1 MTPSETDKNQQMRL
15 HFFGAAGNVTGSSYV
30 LEFNKTKV
38 LIDCGLYQEREYLD
52 RNWNPFP
59 FDPKTLTAVLL
70 THGHLDHCGLL
81 PKLYREGFKG
91 KIFSTNASLQI
102 AQIILNDSAR
112 IQEEDAKAK
121 IRRHQKE
128 NRTTKHTPKAL
139 YTPQEVD
146 FTFEHTREVKYREN
160 VQISNDLSAHYINT
174 GHIIGSAAIKITL
187 NNQIKTS
194 ILFSG
199 DIGRYH
205 KPILQDPDNLPSVD
219 YMVTESTYGGKEH
232 SKGNICEDLKSIILS
247 TIAKNGKIII
257 PSFAVERTQELLYY
271 LFCLFQRNEIP
282 SIPVF
287 MDSPMA
293 AKAIKVFEE
302 NKHLYDKE
310 MLNYY
315 KQNLSPFQ
323 FKELQIISSRD
334 ESKKVNAFKGSAI
347 IIAGSGMCTGGRI
360 KHHLAQ
366 NIQDPNNTIL
376 FVGYQ
381 ANGTLGRQILEKNK
395 EVRILGVFFKVN
407 ANIAKLNGLSAHADR
422 TEIITWL
429 KTMPNK
435 PKRIFIT
442 HGEENSSKELDIAI
456 KSNLGWDTTIPK
468 FNETFNLE

>member
-1 MTPSETDKNQQMRL
+1 MTNSAISKNHQMKL
-15 HFFGAAGNVTGSSYV
+15 YFFGAAGNVTGSSYV

-52 RNWNPFP
+52 RNWSPFP
-59 FDPKTLTAVLL
+59 FDPKSLTAVLL

-81 PKLYREGFKG
+81 PKLFRDGFKG
-91 KIFSTNASLQI
+91 KIYSTNASLQI
-102 AQIILNDSAR
+102 AQIILDDSAR

-128 NRTTKHTPKAL
+128 NRKTKHTPQAL

-146 FTFEHTREVKYREN
+146 FTFEHTREVKYRET
-160 VQISNDLSAHYINT
+160 VQISNDLSVQYFNT
-174 GHIIGSAAIKITL
+174 GHIIGSAAIKITV
-187 NNQIKTS
+187 NNENKTS

-205 KPILQDPDNLPSVD
+205 KPILQDPDNLPAVD
-219 YMVTESTYGGKEH
+219 YMVTESTYGAKEH
-232 SKGNICEDLKSIILS
+232 NKSNICEDLKAIILNAIS
-247 TIAKNGKIII
+247 KNGKIII

-271 LFCLFQRNEIP
+271 LFCLFQKKEIP

-293 AKAIKVFEE
+293 AKAIKVFED

-323 FKELQIISSRD
+323 FKELQIVSSRD
-334 ESKKVNAFKGSAI
+334 ESKKINAVKGTAI

-395 EVRILGVFFKVN
+395 EVRILGNFFKVN
-407 ANIAKLNGLSAHADR
+407 ANIVKLNGLSAHADR

-429 KTMPNK
+429 KTMPSQ

-442 HGEENSSKELDIAI
+442 HGEENSSKELEIAI
-456 KSNLGWDTTIPK
+456 KNILAWDTTIPK
-468 FNETFNLE
+468 YNETFTLE